1 MKSSK
6 KIISVLLLFACI
18 LSGIILAYTPSFVPN
33 KITTGAELDSLIQLS
48 LDEANLFNEH
58 IRVYNIEMDSSFSRK
73 VYRVRVPSTFSK
85 TSFHLDLHERLYPM
99 GFTSPTRVVFPERDM
114 NIYVEHEG
122 TIFRTIRM
130 ITDNSI
136 LNEE

>member
-1 MKSSK
+1 MKSPK
-6 KIISVLLLFACI
+6 KIISALLLLACV
-18 LSGIILAYTPSFVPN
+18 LSGIIIAYTPSFVPN
-33 KITTGAELDSLIQLS
+33 KITTGTELDSLIQLS
-48 LDEANLFNEH
+48 IDEADLLRNQ
-58 IRVYNIEMDSSFSRK
+58 IRVYDVEIDSSFSRK

-99 GFTSPTRVVFPERDM
+99 GFTSPTRVIFPERDM
-114 NIYVEHEG
+114 NIYIEHEG
-122 TIFRTIRM
+122 TIFRTIRL